1 MIADPI
7 RLREV
12 VEEIAATW
20 TVDQRRTYL
29 KNIETAFGTAA
40 ANQIREGLTEMWKE
54 LKGKKKEIA

>member
-12 VEEIAATW
+12 VEEIAGW
-20 TVDQRRTYL
+20 TLDQRRTYL

-40 ANQIREGLTEMWKE
+40 ANQIREGLTEMWQE